1 MKYRLER
8 LNQVQYADD
17 ELRRKE
23 LEAKGF
29 RVVGGA
35 ADSEKGSF
43 EAENSMVKSEA
54 GSTEKK
60 DNTEQPAEKKK
71 AKKNPKTVKKTEPE
85 EEASSVE
92 EAETAEAEVK
102 DAG

>member
-29 RVVGGA
+29 RVVGGV
-35 ADSEKGSF
+35 ADSETGSIDAGNF
-43 EAENSMVKSEA
+43 VEKQEA
-54 GSTEKK
+54 G
-60 DNTEQPAEKKK
+60 NTEKKK
-71 AKKNPKTVKKTEPE
+71 AVKKAKTEKKAEPE
-85 EEASSVE
+85 EQVASAE
-92 EAETAEAEVK
+92 EAETAEAEVE